1 MPITIATMIVP
12 TPRLRLPTGKP
23 KPIASNSRAISF
35 ATPSPAKMP
44 TTDAITP
51 TSNASAITLV
61 SSWRREAPNVRNSPS
76 SLMRWPT
83 VIQKVLKMMNAPASV
98 ETTPIAIR
106 M

>member
-1 MPITIATMIVP
+1 
-12 TPRLRLPTGKP
+12 
-23 KPIASNSRAISF
+23 
-35 ATPSPAKMP
+35 MP

-51 TSNASAITLV
+51 TSSASAITLV
-61 SSWRREAPNVRNSPS
+61 SSWRRDAPSVRNRPS

-83 VIQKVLKMMNAPASV
+83 VIQNVLKMMNAPASV